1 MIPELALRDGV
12 MELLRASPEV
22 AALVQDKVFDGVPSD
37 NDAAELPWIAMGPIS
52 SRPVDAGE
60 AYGWIVTLKVFAES
74 ADFDRTPAWTIARAA
89 IAAVAKVQLPDGD
102 VFLDEL
108 KINGAGDVIDPGAIK
123 TVWFDVACLMAA
135 G

>member
-1 MIPELALRDGV
+1 MIPELALRDAI

-22 AALVQDKVFDGVPSD
+22 AALVQDKVFDSVPSD
-37 NDAAELPWIAMGPIS
+37 DVAAKLPWIAMGPI
-52 SRPVDAGE
+52 RTVPVDTGCG
-60 AYGWIVTLKVFAES
+60 YSWQVTAKVFAES

-89 IAAVAKVQLPDGD
+89 IAALSKVQLPADDG
-102 VFLDEL
+102 FLDEL

-123 TVWFDVACLMAA
+123 TVWFDVACLMA